1 MPTGQCIAQSSFE
14 KFLFVVVGNEH
25 KDSSLAKVQRVRM
38 TGELWTPNGPS
49 LQYPFHEDPGIIAEK
64 VVERV

>member
-1 MPTGQCIAQSSFE
+1 MPTDQCIAQSSLE

-38 TGELWTPNGPS
+38 TEEWWTPSGPS
-49 LQYPFHEDPGIIAEK
+49 LQYPFHEGPGIIAEK
-64 VVERV
+64 GVERV

>member
-38 TGELWTPNGPS
+38 IGEW
-49 LQYPFHEDPGIIAEK
+49 
-64 VVERV
+64 